1 MPRILY
7 FSTPTC
13 GPCKMFKPIV
23 QQVSKETGV
32 NIAYIDATL
41 DPTTA
46 QQFNVSVVPTIIIE
60 NGGNVLYRNSGVMS
74 KPQLIQVLSQFK

>member
-1 MPRILY
+1 
-7 FSTPTC
+7 
-13 GPCKMFKPIV
+13 MFKPIV

-46 QQFNVSVVPTIIIE
+46 QQFNVSVVPTIII
-60 NGGNVLYRNSGVMS
+60 
-74 KPQLIQVLSQFK
+74 